1 MIKTKYL
8 NELEISDTCQVGSK
22 GKDVRKIQ
30 EWLNIQAYLNPQ
42 ATLATGIDGSY
53 GPGTKA
59 SIESFQRLKGLS
71 VTGAVNSS
79 VFAALCEP
87 MQNAYDFREA
97 PPHTLRQVICA
108 IATAHQQV
116 SPIELTIKGV
126 SNLGPWVRAY

>member
-22 GKDVRKIQ
+22 GKEVRKIQ

-87 MQNAYDFREA
+87 PMIFARRR
-97 PPHTLRQVICA
+97 PTPCA
-108 IATAHQQV
+108 RLFV
-116 SPIELTIKGV
+116 RLPRLTSKLAQL
-126 SNLGPWVRAY
+126 S